1 MKKGLIY
8 CLICPITK
16 LPKYVGQ
23 TTRSLEKRIYE
34 HKYKKIQ
41 GNPTYK
47 TNWIEK
53 LKNENLIEQLSIC
66 KLGEYDIDV
75 IDDMESYWIDLFT
88 LQGIEL
94 TNISKG
100 GFGGYKEW
108 LEKSKKMISLKLR
121 GLKRKPMS
129 VEQRKKISNYWK
141 GNKNRSGKQHTEE
154 TKKKISEKKKG
165 SIPHNIRKI
174 NQYTKDGFFIKEW
187 NSATEASISLKI
199 SQGNICI
206 VASKSGRRKS
216 TGGFKWEW
224 V

>member
-66 KLGEYDIDV
+66 KLG
-75 IDDMESYWIDLFT
+75 
-88 LQGIEL
+88 L
-94 TNISKG
+94 TG
-100 GFGGYKEW
+100 E
-108 LEKSKKMISLKLR
+108 E
-121 GLKRKPMS
+121 
-129 VEQRKKISNYWK
+129 
-141 GNKNRSGKQHTEE
+141 NR
-154 TKKKISEKKKG
+154 I
-165 SIPHNIRKI
+165 
-174 NQYTKDGFFIKEW
+174 
-187 NSATEASISLKI
+187 
-199 SQGNICI
+199 
-206 VASKSGRRKS
+206 
-216 TGGFKWEW
+216 
-224 V
+224 